1 MQAYDVIIIGSGPSG
16 LIWAH
21 EAINSNLKV
30 LMIDQQ
36 NLVAEE
42 YSSIGEP
49 WQQVGNIVLGGVGG
63 TANAW
68 QGQSLLLDEIQFEK
82 IFDGAI
88 WWNFNKYIEISDEI
102 ANILKIRLDIR
113 TDKVINQIKSK
124 LSLSKNINIK
134 FSFMPLELSWK
145 KIFKSVVTSKNITF
159 ENRRLES
166 LVSSHEIVTALNF
179 ADGSTLEVNN
189 QVTIVLAANAI
200 NNARI
205 LKQSEKN
212 EWTQFPNIGHQIY
225 DHPWRTKLQ
234 FQTRKNSFA
243 KLPQF
248 KYVCGLNFRMR
259 LKTKFEVLDGI
270 EAIGVFEIR
279 PIYLGS
285 VFYKSITRLS
295 LLLFRRSVLF
305 PKKIE
310 VWCQIAQV
318 VQNEDEF
325 SIEKEVRSST
335 QNVLSNEDF
344 FRLLEVENTARIML
358 INSGFNEIVNK
369 DSVSVS
375 QAFHPSGTILL
386 GNNPDLHSFNFEGK
400 SNRYGNL
407 YLAGSAGLKN
417 CSWIN
422 PTLTILIISL
432 GNARLAL
439 SKL

>member
-1 MQAYDVIIIGSGPSG
+1 MQGYDVIIIGSGPSG

-36 NLVAEE
+36 TLAADE
-42 YSSIGEP
+42 YSATGEP

-68 QGQSLLLDEIQFEK
+68 QGQSILLDEIQFQK

-88 WWNFNKYIEISDEI
+88 WWNFDKYIKISNEI
-102 ANILKIRLDIR
+102 ANILRIRLDIR
-113 TDKVINQIKSK
+113 SDKIINQIKSK
-124 LSLSKNINIK
+124 LFLPKNVNIK

-159 ENRRLES
+159 EDRRLES
-166 LVSSHEIVTALNF
+166 LVSYSEIITSLNF
-179 ADGSTLEVNN
+179 ADGSTLEVND

-200 NNARI
+200 NNVRI
-205 LKQSEKN
+205 LKQSEEN
-212 EWTQFPNIGHQIY
+212 GRIRFPNIGQQIY

-234 FQTRKNSFA
+234 FQTRTNSFA
-243 KLPQF
+243 KLPVF
-248 KYVCGLNFRMR
+248 RYVYRLNFKMR
-259 LKTKFEVLDGI
+259 LKTKFEVLKGC
-270 EAIGVFEIR
+270 ESIGVFEIR
-279 PIYLGS
+279 PVYLGS
-285 VFYKSITRLS
+285 IFYKSIIKLS
-295 LLLFRRSVLF
+295 LILFRRSVLF

-318 VQNEDEF
+318 VQGENGF
-325 SIEKEVRSST
+325 PIEKKAISST
-335 QNVLSNEDF
+335 QNLLSNEDLS
-344 FRLLEVENTARIML
+344 RLLEVENTAKIML
-358 INSGFNEIVNK
+358 LNSGFNEIVSE
-369 DSVSVS
+369 DLISVS

-386 GNNPDLHSFNFEGK
+386 GNDPNLQSFNFEGK

-422 PTLTILIISL
+422 PTLTILIVSL

>member
-16 LIWAH
+16 LIWAQ

-30 LMIDQQ
+30 LIIDQQ
-36 NLVAEE
+36 NLVADE

-68 QGQSLLLDEIQFEK
+68 QGQSILLDEIQFEK
-82 IFDGAI
+82 IFGGAI
-88 WWNFNKYIEISDEI
+88 WWDFDKYIKISNEI
-102 ANILKIRLDIR
+102 ANILRIRLDIR
-113 TDKVINQIKSK
+113 TDRIVNQIKSK
-124 LSLSKNINIK
+124 LNLPKNVNLK

-145 KIFKSVVTSKNITF
+145 KIFKSVVMSKNITF

-166 LVSSHEIVTALNF
+166 LMSSNEKITALNF
-179 ADGSTLEVNN
+179 ADGSNIEVSD
-189 QVTIVLAANAI
+189 QVIIVLAANAI

-205 LKQSEKN
+205 LKQSEQN
-212 EWTQFPNIGHQIY
+212 EGIRFPNIGRRIY

-234 FQTRKNSFA
+234 FQTRTNSFA
-243 KLPQF
+243 KLPEFRYFYRLHF
-248 KYVCGLNFRMR
+248 KMR
-259 LKTKFEVLDGI
+259 IKNKFEVLKGS

-279 PIYLGS
+279 PVNMGS
-285 VFYKSITRLS
+285 VFYKSITKLS
-295 LLLFRRSVLF
+295 LLIFRRSVFF

-310 VWCQIAQV
+310 IWCQIAQAIK
-318 VQNEDEF
+318 DENDF
-325 SIEKEVRSST
+325 SIEKEVSSST
-335 QNVLSNEDF
+335 QNARSNEDSS
-344 FRLLEVENTARIML
+344 RLLEVENTARLML